1 VTTEF
6 ALILLVIAIAYTVKG
21 VTGMGGPLLAVPFI
35 AGITSVEYAVVVLS
49 FANMVSNGW
58 LLWEHRTGARG
69 TGFVMIPF
77 LAVGTVTTIAGTWI
91 LTELDDRVLSVVIA
105 ILIGAYIW
113 RFLADP
119 HFGLKRETARRMA
132 APMGLVGGGLLGAT
146 GTAGPL
152 IATYLHSI
160 RLSRSSFVHMM
171 SLTFS
176 VFGLIQL
183 ITLFVLGAFTPERT
197 QQALWA
203 IVPVAAMTV
212 AGIRIGRRL
221 DQRAFELVV
230 LALLGF
236 AAVRL
241 LWSVFAEGR

>member
-1 VTTEF
+1 MTTEF
-6 ALILLVIAIAYTVKG
+6 ALVLLVISFAYLVKG
-21 VTGMGGPLLAVPFI
+21 VTGMGGPLLAVPYI
-35 AGITSVEYAVVVLS
+35 AGLTSVEYAVVVLS
-49 FANMVSNGW
+49 IANMVSNGW

-77 LAVGTVTTIAGTWI
+77 LAVGTGATIAGTWI
-91 LTELDDRVLSVVIA
+91 LTEVDDRILSVVIA
-105 ILIGAYIW
+105 ILIGVYIW
-113 RFLADP
+113 RYLADP
-119 HFGLKRETARRMA
+119 HFGLDRTTARRLA

-160 RLSRSSFVHMM
+160 RMARSSFIHMM

-183 ITLFVLGAFTPERT
+183 LTLVVLGAFTPERT
-197 QQALWA
+197 AQALWA
-203 IVPVAAMTV
+203 IIPVAAMTF
-212 AGIRIGRRL
+212 AGTRIGRLL

-236 AAVRL
+236 AAARL
-241 LWSVFAEGR
+241 LWSALS

>member
-1 VTTEF
+1 MTTEF
-6 ALILLVIAIAYTVKG
+6 ALVLLVISFAYLVKG
-21 VTGMGGPLLAVPFI
+21 VTGMGGPLLAVPYI
-35 AGITSVEYAVVVLS
+35 AGLTSVEYAVVVLS
-49 FANMVSNGW
+49 IANMVSNGW
-58 LLWEHRTGARG
+58 LLWEHRAGARG

-77 LAVGTVTTIAGTWI
+77 LAVGTGATIAGTWI
-91 LTELDDRVLSVVIA
+91 LTEVDDRILSVVIA
-105 ILIGAYIW
+105 ILIGVYIW
-113 RFLADP
+113 RYLADP
-119 HFGLKRETARRMA
+119 HFGLDRTTARRLA

-160 RLSRSSFVHMM
+160 RMARSSFIHMM

-183 ITLFVLGAFTPERT
+183 LTLVVLGAFTPERT
-197 QQALWA
+197 AQALWA
-203 IVPVAAMTV
+203 IIPVAAMTFV
-212 AGIRIGRRL
+212 GTRIGRLL

-236 AAVRL
+236 AAARL
-241 LWSVFAEGR
+241 LWSVLG

>member
-6 ALILLVIAIAYTVKG
+6 ALVLLVISFAYLVKG

-35 AGITSVEYAVVVLS
+35 AGLTSVEYAVVVLS
-49 FANMVSNGW
+49 LANMVSNGW
-58 LLWEHRTGARG
+58 LLWEHRAGARG

-77 LAVGTVTTIAGTWI
+77 LAVGTGATIAGTWI
-91 LTELDDRVLSVVIA
+91 LTEVDDRILSVVIA
-105 ILIGAYIW
+105 ILIGVYIW
-113 RFLADP
+113 RFVADP
-119 HFGLKRETARRMA
+119 HFGLDRATARRLA
-132 APMGLVGGGLLGAT
+132 LPMGLVGGGLLGAT

-160 RLSRSSFVHMM
+160 RMARPSFIHMM

-183 ITLFVLGAFTPERT
+183 LTLVVLGAFTPERT
-197 QQALWA
+197 AQALWA
-203 IVPVAAMTV
+203 IIPVAAMTFV
-212 AGIRIGRRL
+212 GTRIGRLL

-236 AAVRL
+236 AAARL
-241 LWSVFAEGR
+241 LWSVLG